1 MASPSFV
8 VSLDSLNNS
17 LELDLDETQGRRSTR
32 EREMS
37 SRLRRFLK
45 LDSSVTSFIFEESK
59 PSTIGLTPRRS
70 LFSSKPSA
78 IGR

>member
-37 SRLRRFLK
+37 SRLRRFSK
-45 LDSSVTSFIFEESK
+45 LDSSVTSFIFDESN
-59 PSTIGLTPRRS
+59 
-70 LFSSKPSA
+70 A
-78 IGR
+78 NA